1 MANIPSANL
10 KGELLD
16 LKEKTSWSWER
27 MSHEFERIMNERGPS
42 NTTLFRYATGRVK
55 RRNLIVERYVQDA
68 IRLLVVERVEQK
80 LEQVEEQRRSVE
92 KELVDTRVRFRQLAE
107 NAKDIIYHY
116 QLVPTR
122 GFEYVSPACL
132 EIIGYTPEEHYADP
146 DLIINIVHPE
156 DREEM
161 ERLWRGEG
169 RVGGRHMVRCFHR
182 DGHVVWMESARV
194 PVYNGSGELIALEGI
209 ARDVSDRMRAQELL
223 RDSEERF
230 RLAFENG
237 PVGMV
242 IGGLDYKF
250 RKANKAFCEMIGYSE
265 EELKQLT
272 FLDITHP
279 DDVEE
284 SERRARELFAGEAAR
299 GYSLEKRYVKKNG
312 EEMWGNLSVSLIP
325 DRSGSTHYG
334 MGMLEDITDRKRSE
348 TILQSLVEGTSWAV
362 GQDFFRTLVRNLA
375 MALQVKFAFLSQI
388 SDQKHVNVKAC
399 WVGKEYGEV
408 FEYALEGT
416 PCETVFEHGM
426 AFYPSD
432 VQKLFPAA
440 EWLQEHGIDSYLAVE
455 VHNPAGLPIG
465 HLAVLND
472 LPMSDKIP
480 RESILK
486 IFAARAGAELE
497 RQRVEDQ
504 RTRLLSDSIRSL
516 MSGEISRQEGKEE
529 KKEGNS

>member
-27 MSHEFERIMNERGPS
+27 RSHEFERVMNERGPS

-107 NAKDIIYHY
+107 NARDIIYRY
-116 QLVPTR
+116 RLIPTR
-122 GFEYVSPACL
+122 GFEYVSPVCT
-132 EIIGYTPEEHYADP
+132 EIVGYTPEEHYTDP

-156 DREEM
+156 DREKM
-161 ERLWRGEG
+161 EQYWRGEG
-169 RVGGRHMVRCFHR
+169 PVGGRHMVRFFHR

-194 PVYNGSGELIALEGI
+194 PVYNESGELIALEGI
-209 ARDVSDRMRAQELL
+209 TRDVSERMRVQELL

-242 IGGLDYKF
+242 IGGLDYRF
-250 RKANKAFCEMIGYSE
+250 RKANKAFCEMTGYSE

-284 SERRARELFAGEAAR
+284 SERRARELFSSEAAQ
-299 GYSLEKRYVKKNG
+299 GYSLEKRYIRKNG
-312 EEMWGNLSVSLIP
+312 EEMWGNLAVSLVP
-325 DRSGSTHYG
+325 DRAGNSHYG
-334 MGMLEDITDRKRSE
+334 MGMLEDITDRKRTE
-348 TILQSLVEGTSWAV
+348 AILQSLVEGTSWVV
-362 GQDFFRTLVRNLA
+362 GQDFFRILVRNLA
-375 MALQVKFAFLSQI
+375 RALQVKFAFLSQI
-388 SDQKHVNVKAC
+388 SDEKNIKVKAC

-416 PCETVFEHGM
+416 PCERVFQHGV

-432 VQKLFPAA
+432 VQKLFPAD
-440 EWLQEHGIDSYLAVE
+440 EWFQEHGIDSYLAVQ

-472 LPMSDKIP
+472 RPMVDKIP
-480 RESILK
+480 RESILR

-516 MSGEISRQEGKEE
+516 MSGEISRQEGKQEE
-529 KKEGNS
+529 KEGDS